1 MKFNYNLYII
11 ISIFVTVGT
20 YRIRS
25 AEVIKQVVETALQA
39 GYRMFGMLRLQSLN
53 LKVEFH
59 LAVDIIIFK

>member
-11 ISIFVTVGT
+11 INIFVTVGT

-39 GYRMFGMLRLQSLN
+39 GYRMFGMLRLQS
-53 LKVEFH
+53 
-59 LAVDIIIFK
+59 